1 MRDHKITKEQLERQ
15 NKMHEEYSEKLQ
27 DKLRNKLSELRTQY
41 SIEKEQNRSKLQ
53 MVEIKYKN
61 L

>member
-1 MRDHKITKEQLERQ
+1 
-15 NKMHEEYSEKLQ
+15 MHDEYSEKLQ
-27 DKLRNKLSELRTQY
+27 ETLRNKLSELRTQY

>member
-1 MRDHKITKEQLERQ
+1 
-15 NKMHEEYSEKLQ
+15 MHEEYSEKLQ